1 MTTIG
6 DRVTFTWNGKT
17 LEGVIRGINPLV
29 YTGRTTASRKAILRD
44 PHTKEP
50 LGARREYFAGN
61 KVSFSDPT
69 GGRSRIF
76 PGESIDM
83 PIEAVGLTPEM
94 IAETVIGG
102 GTWSWDKETVPV
114 TVASVTVTYQV
125 FGQWGGDE
133 PLIEGVDALDGPRGE
148 LYPAVPAE
156 DVKPR

>member
-1 MTTIG
+1 MTNIG
-6 DRVTFTWNGKT
+6 DRVTFTWNDKT
-17 LEGVIRGINPLV
+17 LAGVIRGVNPLV
-29 YTGRTTASRKAILRD
+29 YTGSTTATRKAILHD
-44 PHTKEP
+44 PHTKKP
-50 LGARREYFAGN
+50 LARREYFAGN

-83 PIEAVGLTPEM
+83 HIEAVGITPEM
-94 IAETVIGG
+94 IAEMVTGG

-114 TVASVTVTYQV
+114 TVTDVTVTYQV

-133 PLIEGVDALDGPRGE
+133 PPIEEVDALDEPRGE
-148 LYPAVPAE
+148 LYPAVPAA